1 VWLIQAING
10 LEKCISDQLYEDG
23 VDFEGS
29 IPYHRLVLEF
39 FAYSAVAALSNNI
52 NFSKNFYEKLFK
64 MFEFTASYMDKN
76 GNAPQIGDNDSGRLL
91 IFNALNND
99 PYENEHDHSYLLN
112 LGEYIFDYRFKSK
125 CEIRDKDLNDFL
137 PKINKISIKE
147 LNVIPRD
154 TDKSISFG
162 NGGAYFIKNSKFN
175 LCVPCFPIGQ
185 KGKGGHNH
193 LDIGSYT
200 LSINGEPFIVDPGSF
215 CYSKDRKERDK
226 FRSYSYHNTIYNSK
240 DENCDLIENG
250 YWNLNKYYDC
260 QILRYDEK
268 IIELKIKFINDD
280 KYRFRKFEL
289 LEDEILITDQ
299 YDGRFF
305 SRINLHPSFNKIH
318 IEKKIIINNN
328 YKISINSN
336 DYKITINDY
345 EYSPHYGKKQKS
357 KCIIFYSGCNN
368 QISISL
374 I

>member
-1 VWLIQAING
+1 MIAA
-10 LEKCISDQLYEDG
+10 
-23 VDFEGS
+23 
-29 IPYHRLVLEF
+29 
-39 FAYSAVAALSNNI
+39 AY
-52 NFSKNFYEKLFK
+52 
-64 MFEFTASYMDKN
+64 
-76 GNAPQIGDNDSGRLL
+76 L

-99 PYENEHDHSYLLN
+99 PYENEFNHSYLLS
-112 LGEYIFDYRFKSK
+112 LGEFIFDHTFRSK
-125 CEIRDKDLNDFL
+125 CIGRDDLFSNYL
-137 PKINKISIKE
+137 PKIKKLNLSELKIT
-147 LNVIPRD
+147 PRN
-154 TDKSISFG
+154 TDKSISFE
-162 NGGAYFIKNSKFN
+162 NGGAYLLKNNNFD
-175 LCVPCFPIGQ
+175 LCVSCFPNGQ
-185 KGKGGHNH
+185 RGKGGHNH
-193 LDIGSYT
+193 LDAGSFT
-200 LSINGEPFIVDPGSF
+200 ISINGQPLIVDPGSY
-215 CYSKDRKERDK
+215 CYSRDRNERDR
-226 FRSYSYHNTIYNSK
+226 FRPNPYHNTIYNSN
-240 DENCDLIENG
+240 DENLDLSENG
-250 YWNLNKYYDC
+250 YWSLKKYYDF

-280 KYRFRKFEL
+280 KYRFRKFKL